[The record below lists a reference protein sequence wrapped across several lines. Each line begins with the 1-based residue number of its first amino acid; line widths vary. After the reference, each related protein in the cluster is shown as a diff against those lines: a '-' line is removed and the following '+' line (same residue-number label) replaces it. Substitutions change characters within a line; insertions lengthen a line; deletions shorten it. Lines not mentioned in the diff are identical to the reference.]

1 METIE
6 IDSKKSSQIISVLLT
21 LPESRQLEF
30 KRVSGKMVGKALET
44 ICAFS
49 NSQGGHLVL
58 GIADL
63 KEHQGK
69 SRLFGVDENPEA
81 VDELHRK
88 LLTEFAPEINGIA
101 FRHLSCRITN
111 GPQKGREGHVL
122 MLWVPASEG
131 VHSIVHRGTFTRMDA
146 GNRMM
151 SAEEVTEL
159 SYRRGVRSA
168 TAEPV
173 AVSLKLLYTE
183 TWEKFI
189 QTRGPL
195 SGAFAD
201 QLLRIG
207 LADDLGDQGVQPK
220 RAAVLLFADEP
231 GNLLAA
237 HDGRADVRVM
247 IYDGKQVSFSATPNL
262 RKAAKTI
269 RGALIEQ
276 IDKTVRVVLDELSQ
290 GLTLSAS
297 GFKTMHAYP
306 PRVVKEAIV
315 NAIIHRDY
323 RLNRDIF
330 VRIFDD
336 RVEVE
341 NPGTLPGNITPV
353 NIALAGSKAR
363 NPLLAANLR
372 EFPQAPNIDA
382 GEGVRT
388 MFSEMAHADLY
399 PPQYR
404 QSLEV
409 AVPTVTVTLF
419 NAKRPSTWDEVS
431 DWLDRHGSIANADVV
446 KISRVD
452 TLKASKML
460 KIWKDQGL
468 LVSLPGRDKRNMAYA
483 KPSAQQTE
491 LSFLSE
497 VDDNNSPKAKK
508 SM

>member
-1 METIE
+1 MQVIE
-6 IDSKKSSQIISVLLT
+6 IDPKESLQIIHVLLSR
-21 LPESRQLEF
+21 PESRQLEF

-44 ICAFS
+44 ICAFA
-49 NSQGGHLVL
+49 NSQGGFLVL
-58 GIADL
+58 GFADI

-69 SRLFGVDENPEA
+69 HRLFGIEENPEA
-81 VDELHRK
+81 VDDLHQL
-88 LLTEFAPEINGIA
+88 LLTDFAPEIKGLVL
-101 FRHLSCRITN
+101 RRLSCRIAN
-111 GPQKGREGHVL
+111 GPQKGKDGHVL

-131 VHSIVHRGTFTRMDA
+131 VHSIVDRGTYKRMDA

-159 SYRRGVRSA
+159 AYRRGVRSA

-173 AVSLKLLYTE
+173 AVSLSLLKTE
-183 TWEKFI
+183 TWNRFI
-189 QTRGPL
+189 QARGLL

-201 QLLRIG
+201 QLLRIA
-207 LADDLGDQGVQPK
+207 LADDLVEKGVQPK

-231 GNLLAA
+231 GSLLAA
-237 HDGRADVRVM
+237 HDSRADVRVM
-247 IYDGKQVSFSATPNL
+247 VYDGKQVSSGATPNL

-269 RGALIEQ
+269 RGPLIDQ

-297 GFKTMHAYP
+297 GFKTIHAYP
-306 PRVVKEAIV
+306 VRVVKEAIV

-330 VRIFDD
+330 IRIFDD
-336 RVEVE
+336 RIEVE
-341 NPGTLPGNITPV
+341 NPGTFPGNITPA
-353 NIALAGSKAR
+353 NIAKAGSKSR
-363 NPLLAANLR
+363 NPLLAVNLR
-372 EFPQAPNIDA
+372 EFPDAPNIDA

-404 QSLEV
+404 QSLEL

-419 NAKRPSTWDEVS
+419 NAKRPTAWDEVS
-431 DWLDRHGSIANADVV
+431 DWLDRLGSIANADVV
-446 KISRVD
+446 RISHVD

-460 KIWKDQGL
+460 RHWKDQGL

-483 KPSAQQTE
+483 KPSAQQSE

-497 VDDNNSPKAKK
+497 TEENNLPKPKK
-508 SM
+508 PK

>member
-1 METIE
+1 M
-6 IDSKKSSQIISVLLT
+6 QIINVLLSRS
-21 LPESRQLEF
+21 ESRQLEF

-69 SRLFGVDENPEA
+69 SRLFGVEENPEA
-81 VDELHRK
+81 VDELHRL
-88 LLTEFAPEINGIA
+88 LLTEFAPEVKGVV
-101 FRHLSCRITN
+101 FRRLSCRIAN
-111 GPQKGREGHVL
+111 GPQKGTEGHVL
-122 MLWVPASEG
+122 MLWVPSSEC
-131 VHSIVHRGTFTRMDA
+131 VHSIVHRGTYTRMDA
-146 GNRMM
+146 GNRML

-159 SYRRGVRSA
+159 SYCRGVRSA

-173 AVSLKLLYTE
+173 PISLKLLYTE

-189 QTRGPL
+189 QARGPL

-201 QLLRIG
+201 QLLRIA
-207 LADDLGDQGVQPK
+207 LADDYGDKGVQPK

-231 GNLLAA
+231 GSLLAA
-237 HDGRADVRVM
+237 HDSRADVRVM
-247 IYDGKQVSFSATPNL
+247 IYDGKQVSSSATPNL
-262 RKAAKTI
+262 RKATKTI
-269 RGALIEQ
+269 RGPLIEQ
-276 IDKTVRVVLDELSQ
+276 IDKTVRVVLDELAQ

-306 PRVVKEAIV
+306 ARVVKEAIV

-330 VRIFDD
+330 IRIFDD
-336 RVEVE
+336 RIEVE
-341 NPGTLPGNITPV
+341 NPGTFPGNITPV
-353 NIALAGSKAR
+353 NIAIAGSKAR

-372 EFPQAPNIDA
+372 EFPEAPNIDA

-404 QSLEV
+404 QSLGV

-431 DWLDRHGSIANADVV
+431 DWLDRRGSIANADVV
-446 KISRVD
+446 RISHVD

-460 KIWKDQGL
+460 RLWKDQGL

-483 KPSAQQTE
+483 KPSAQQSE

-497 VDDNNSPKAKK
+497 ADEKNPSKMKK
-508 SM
+508 SI